1 MRNKAKKEWR
11 KPKLIIIGQGRPEEN
26 VLSGCKFRDSTVTLL
41 PYVSR
46 SHCNYLEG
54 NCGACQPNGMTQS

>member
-1 MRNKAKKEWR
+1 MCIKDKKVWR

-26 VLSGCKFRDSTVTLL
+26 VLSGCKYNDSAITVL

-46 SHCNYLEG
+46 SNCNELEL
-54 NCGACQPNGMTQS
+54 NCGACQPNGKGQS